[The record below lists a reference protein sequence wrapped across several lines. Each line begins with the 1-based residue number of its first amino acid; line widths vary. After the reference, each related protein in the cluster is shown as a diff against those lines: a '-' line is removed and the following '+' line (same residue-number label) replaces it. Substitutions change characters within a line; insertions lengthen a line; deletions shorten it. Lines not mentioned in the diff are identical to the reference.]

1 MAFFYCAETRASHRI
16 MEKLCKQ
23 TCSNLANEDGKL
35 DAFGGLLRVSWWHLR
50 KHFSIRSH
58 EVHVLPDSWF
68 TTSKH
73 LNADEMGKIHFDASC
88 WFKGWVAKVGFLR
101 RWWHLWLLWWF
112 RMLRVV
118 DTLWTSRN
126 LNPIW
131 LCDGHHYIIV
141 NTQTNN
147 VYTPSF
153 LATDLKHLIL
163 YFEFT
168 IFWTKCFGFL
178 SFSATFWHQ
187 LQPQPGVFSM
197 FL

>member
-1 MAFFYCAETRASHRI
+1 MKTGNWMHLVAFCGSLDGTWENTSLSGVMRYMFFQTPGSRPASTWMQMRWA
-16 MEKLCKQ
+16 KFTSTPLV
-23 TCSNLANEDGKL
+23 
-35 DAFGGLLRVSWWHLR
+35 GL
-50 KHFSIRSH
+50 K
-58 EVHVLPDSWF
+58 
-68 TTSKH
+68 
-73 LNADEMGKIHFDASC
+73 
-88 WFKGWVAKVGFLR
+88 FKGWVAKVGFLR
-101 RWWHLWLLWWF
+101 RWHLWLLWWF